1 MTWARNRGL
10 VHALRS
16 ATLQWP
22 RRPQNAIARRCYGTG
37 PEPVTAVEKILLDT
51 IKATG
56 PISYA
61 TYMQMCLSHPSAG
74 YYMNP
79 SNAVIGSRGDFITS
93 PEISQVFGELLGVWL
108 LSQWMLAGQARKIRF
123 VELGPGRGT
132 LMHDMLRV
140 FSQFPAARSVVEE
153 IHLVET
159 SPAMRSAQEAKLGPL
174 AQSNGWNL
182 TWRDAIDDIPHDAS
196 KFTLVVAHE
205 FFDALPFHLLQKT
218 EQGWRELL
226 IASGPDPAAPTPL
239 RGAAGPSLDFSSVS
253 PTKTLAARLRQVL
266 SSTPTASSTLLG
278 LSSPRF
284 QKLPVGSRVEVSPAS
299 FKIARQVAELLHEEG
314 SDGVRSAGSALI
326 VDYGSDRAY
335 GNSFRAFKYH
345 KIVDVFYRPGEC
357 DLTVNVDFAYL
368 QEAVTDLASHH
379 GPIPQALF
387 LHRMGL
393 QARVNALKASA
404 EDKRKKQIE
413 DAASR
418 LVDPTGMGSQYK
430 VMALMGKRKA
440 EPTEEERW
448 PFVDLREDSKR

>member
-10 VHALRS
+10 LRS
-16 ATLQWP
+16 ATQWP
-22 RRPQNAIARRCYGTG
+22 RRPQNACARRYYGTG
-37 PEPVTAVEKILLDT
+37 LERITAVEKILLDT

-61 TYMQMCLSHPSAG
+61 TYMQMCLSHPTAG

-79 SNAVIGSRGDFITS
+79 SNAVLGSRGDFITS

-108 LSQWMLAGQARKIRF
+108 LSQWMHAGQARKIRL

-140 FSQFPAARSVVEE
+140 FSQFPAARSATEE

-182 TWRDAIDDIPHDAS
+182 SWRDAVDDIPHDAS
-196 KFTLVVAHE
+196 RFTLVVAHE

-218 EQGWRELL
+218 ERGWQELL
-226 IASGPDPAAPTPL
+226 IASGPDHTAPTTL
-239 RGAAGPSLDFSSVS
+239 KGAAGPSLDFSSVS
-253 PTKTLAARLRQVL
+253 STATLAGRLRQVL
-266 SSTPTASSTLLG
+266 SPTPTASSTLLG

-299 FKIARQVAELLHEEG
+299 FKMARQVAELLHED
-314 SDGVRSAGSALI
+314 SVRSAGSALI
-326 VDYGSDRAY
+326 VDYGGDRAY

-345 KIVDVFYRPGEC
+345 KIVDMFYRPGEC

-379 GPIPQALF
+379 GPITQALF

-393 QARVNALKASA
+393 QARVNALKATA
-404 EDKRKKQIE
+404 KDDDRKKQI
-413 DAASR
+413 DHAASR

-430 VMALMGKRKA
+430 IMALMGKREA

-448 PFVDLREDSKR
+448 PFVDLREESKR

>member
-10 VHALRS
+10 LRS
-16 ATLQWP
+16 ATQWP
-22 RRPQNAIARRCYGTG
+22 RRPQNGTARRYYGTG
-37 PEPVTAVEKILLDT
+37 LEHITAVEKILLDT

-61 TYMQMCLSHPSAG
+61 QYMQMCLSHPTAG

-79 SNAVIGSRGDFITS
+79 SNAVLGSRGDFITS

-108 LSQWMLAGQARKIRF
+108 LSQWMHAGQARKIRL

-140 FSQFPAARSVVEE
+140 FSQFPAARSATEE

-159 SPAMRSAQEAKLGPL
+159 SPAMRSTQEAKLGPL

-182 TWRDAIDDIPHDAS
+182 SWRDAVDDIPHDAS

-218 EQGWRELL
+218 ERGWQELL
-226 IASGPDPAAPTPL
+226 IASGPDHTAPTTL
-239 RGAAGPSLDFSSVS
+239 KGAAGPSLDFSSVS
-253 PTKTLAARLRQVL
+253 STATLAARLRQVL
-266 SSTPTASSTLLG
+266 SPTPTASSTLLG

-284 QKLPVGSRVEVSPAS
+284 QKLPVGSRVEVSPGS
-299 FKIARQVAELLHEEG
+299 FKIARQVAELLHE
-314 SDGVRSAGSALI
+314 DGVRSAGSALI
-326 VDYGSDRAY
+326 VDYGGDRAY

-345 KIVDVFYRPGEC
+345 KIVDVFHRPGEC

-379 GPIPQALF
+379 GPITQALF

-393 QARVNALKASA
+393 QARVNALKATA
-404 EDKRKKQIE
+404 KDDDRKKQI
-413 DAASR
+413 DHAASR

-430 VMALMGKRKA
+430 VMALMGKREA

-448 PFVDLREDSKR
+448 PFVDLREQSKSKR